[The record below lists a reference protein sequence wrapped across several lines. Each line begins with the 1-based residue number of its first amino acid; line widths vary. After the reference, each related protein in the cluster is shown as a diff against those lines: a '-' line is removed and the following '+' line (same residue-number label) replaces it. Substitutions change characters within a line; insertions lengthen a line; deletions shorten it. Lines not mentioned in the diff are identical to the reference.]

1 MYSIF
6 AATLVVVLAFTGAS
20 ARAAQPATQ
29 AASAATAP
37 ADDPRDLALLQRM
50 TLQEKVNQLIMFG
63 HGSAT
68 GPDNAGRPTN
78 KTLDEFVR
86 EGIGSVMSSAPTG
99 HAKFAN
105 RLQRIAVTESRL
117 GIPIV
122 FATDI
127 IHGFWTTFPV
137 PLGMAATW
145 DPDDARTMGRI
156 SGLEGY
162 AGGERWTFA
171 PMLDH
176 PADPRWGR
184 VVETFGE
191 APLLASDYGVG
202 VIQGFHGAL
211 KDQPGVTAPY
221 ELGVATCAK
230 HFLGYGAV
238 QGGKDYAYVDLSERT
253 WREFH
258 LPTFAAAIKAGVP
271 TIMPAFTTGPGG
283 VPMTAN
289 KRVLQDLARDEL
301 GFRGVYVSDYA
312 AITELRYHGVAAD
325 NLEAAVKALRDG
337 SLSVDMED
345 GVYWAQLKRA
355 VESGRLPVDLVDRE
369 VLRVLA
375 FKRRLGFFENPY
387 FPENL
392 EARVRLAPAHRA
404 AALAIARKSIVLLKN
419 DADLLPL
426 EGKRRILVTGPLA
439 DSREDLLGAW
449 AGLGEPGAVIGVLQ
463 GIREKAAE
471 RGRAQGTIDVVY
483 SEGGRIDEDGK
494 SQSGDEERIARAVA
508 LARDRDVIIA
518 VVGERASMTGEARNR
533 TRLDLPGLQQQLV
546 DALAATGKPV
556 VVVLL
561 TGRPLAVPELVDR
574 SHALVHAFFPGIEGG
589 HAIADILFGDYNPG
603 GKEPITWPR
612 SVGQLPIHHYDRPN
626 GRPNLPERGEYG
638 ARWMDEVDG
647 PLFPFG
653 YGLSYSRFAL
663 DALEVPQSVRVGDDV
678 VIRVRVANAGQ
689 RDGDETPQLYVR
701 PRVASTVNGLRLQGY
716 RRVHV
721 EAGQSRVVEFR
732 VPSSRL
738 AIYDPLDQLRVEPG
752 VYEVR
757 VGLDAAS
764 GIAGSFRLCERSA
777 AACSPVDARP

>member
-1 MYSIF
+1 
-6 AATLVVVLAFTGAS
+6 
-20 ARAAQPATQ
+20 
-29 AASAATAP
+29 
-37 ADDPRDLALLQRM
+37 M
-50 TLQEKVNQLIMFG
+50 TLEEKVNQLVMFG
-63 HGSAT
+63 HGAAT
-68 GPDNAGRPTN
+68 GPDNAGRPPE
-78 KTLDEFVR
+78 KKLEEFVR
-86 EGIGSVMSSAPTG
+86 EGIGSVMSSNLTG

-105 RLQRIAVTESRL
+105 RLQRIAVKESRL
-117 GIPIV
+117 GVPIV

-145 DPDDARTMGRI
+145 DPQDAHTMARI

-176 PADPRWGR
+176 PSDPRWGR

-191 APLLASDYGVG
+191 APLLASDYGVA
-202 VIQGFHGAL
+202 VIQGFHGSL

-271 TIMPAFTTGPGG
+271 SIMPAFTTGPGG

-289 KRVLQDLARDEL
+289 KRVLRDLTRDQL
-301 GFRGVYVSDYA
+301 GFDGVYVSDYA
-312 AITELRYHGVAAD
+312 AITEMRYHGVAGD
-325 NLEAAVKALRDG
+325 DLEAAVKALRDG
-337 SLSVDMED
+337 SLTVDMED

-355 VESGRLPVDLVDRE
+355 VQSGQLSEVLVDRE

-375 FKRRLGFFENPY
+375 FKRRLGLFENPY
-387 FPENL
+387 FPEDL

-419 DADLLPL
+419 DANLLPL

-439 DSREDLLGAW
+439 DSRADLLGAW
-449 AGLGEPGAVIGVLQ
+449 AGLGQPDDVIAVLQ
-463 GIREKAAE
+463 GIREQAAK
-471 RGRAQGTIDVVY
+471 RSGTQATIDVVY
-483 SEGGRIDEDGK
+483 SEGSRIDDNGK
-494 SQSGDEERIARAVA
+494 AQPGDQERIARAVA
-508 LARDRDVIIA
+508 LAKDRDVIIA
-518 VVGERASMTGEARNR
+518 VVGERAGMTGEARNR
-533 TRLDLPGLQQQLV
+533 TRLDLPGMQQQLV
-546 DALAATGKPV
+546 DALLATGKPV

-574 SHALVHAFFPGIEGG
+574 SHALIHAFFPGIEGG
-589 HAIADILFGDYNPG
+589 HAIADVLFGDFNPG

-626 GRPNLPERGEYG
+626 GRPNLPERGDYK
-638 ARWMDEVDG
+638 AHWMDEVDA
-647 PLFPFG
+647 PLFAFG

-663 DALEVPQSVRVGDDV
+663 DSLEVPESVRVGDDV
-678 VIRVRVANAGQ
+678 VIRVRVANVGK
-689 RDGDETPQLYVR
+689 RDGDETPQLYIR

-716 RRVHV
+716 RRVQV
-721 EAGQSRVVEFR
+721 PAGQSRVVEFR
-732 VPSSRL
+732 FPASRL
-738 AIYDPLDQLRVEPG
+738 AIYDPEDKLRLEPG

-764 GIAGSFRLCERSA
+764 GIAGSFRLIT
-777 AACSPVDARP
+777 PGG